1 MSDSAMPETPKHGGK
16 VDLTPTTPPIRIA
29 TEGGDLEEGPRV
41 DNESAI
47 EGGVDD
53 DDDDDDVEDGEQSP
67 TSQLRRSNR
76 EHRPSTKYPSS
87 EFNLITDEGEPKS
100 FEEVQ
105 THKDKIQ

>member
-1 MSDSAMPETPKHGGK
+1 MSDNAMPETPKHGGK

-29 TEGGDLEEGPRV
+29 TEGGDLDEGPRV

-47 EGGVDD
+47 EDGV
-53 DDDDDDVEDGEQSP
+53 DDDDVEDGEQSP

-87 EFNLITDEGEPKS
+87 EFILITDEGEP
-100 FEEVQ
+100 
-105 THKDKIQ
+105 